1 MRDPIPCGVVRD
13 SCRSPEVELRRLAL
27 PLRRPFRTAHGSVEV
42 RELILVRV
50 VVGGS
55 EGWGECAALPEPGY
69 SDEDV
74 GSAWAALRD
83 ELVPALRA
91 ATGRPSPE
99 AAVPAAARNRHPM
112 AAAALEMALLD
123 AELRAAGRSFAAYLG
138 STREWVEA
146 GVALGRPGS
155 VGELLDQVAEA
166 VDEGYRR
173 IKLKVHP
180 GWDVEPVR
188 AVRERFGDD
197 LVLQVDANGAYGHGD
212 AAHLSRLDPF
222 ALAMIEQPLPAPSL
236 REHAELARRLKT
248 PICLD
253 ESITSA
259 AIAAEAVSSGA
270 AAVINVKPGHMGGLR
285 EACRAHDQ
293 CVRLGAPAWVGGM
306 LEAGLARAANTAL
319 ASLDG
324 FTLPGDLAPPDRYLA
339 IDIAAPLER
348 QGALVRVPQAP
359 GIGATVVPSAVEA
372 VTTEVVTA

>member
-1 MRDPIPCGVVRD
+1 MRD